1 MSKTKG
7 DLLISAGHPVS
18 SQHCWWA
25 ACSEADINIVAI
37 GDAIFMHWHQECG
50 LLVSHKIARVGQR
63 GYALQATTTT
73 ANLGSVR
80 FTLDQAGE
88 ISCHLLISPA
98 LKILS
103 PLCSPW
109 PAMTHRN
116 IQRIQ
121 MWRDVCLYEV
131 IGVLQ
136 GSFLEGMATQ
146 LFEVNIM
153 IHVVVLFT
161 VHTKNITTQR
171 VPKVRTE

>member
-1 MSKTKG
+1 MSKTRE
-7 DLLISAGHPVS
+7 DLLISPGHPIS
-18 SQHCWWA
+18 SQNCWWA
-25 ACSEADINIVAI
+25 ACSEADISIVAI
-37 GDAIFMHWHQECG
+37 EDAIFMHWHQERG
-50 LLVSHKIARVGQR
+50 LLVRDKIARVGQQ
-63 GYALQATTTT
+63 GYCLQATTSTV
-73 ANLGSVR
+73 NLGSVR
-80 FTLDQAGE
+80 FTLGQAGE
-88 ISCHLLISPA
+88 ISCHLVTSPA

-109 PAMTHRN
+109 PAVTHRN

-121 MWRDVCLYEV
+121 MWSDVCLYEV

-146 LFEVNIM
+146 LFEVNRM

-161 VHTKNITTQR
+161 VHTKNRTQR